1 MRWSEGGRKQV
12 VSETRVRASEWKTD
26 EITQKHTMP
35 RAAIYSWKQSCSQF
49 CLSQHS
55 LNYAD
60 ETAAA
65 CCGTMDVEKAGG
77 QGTDP
82 RLQGGR
88 GFAPTKGSNKLFPKN
103 SGDLLLIS
111 MSTM

>member
-65 CCGTMDVEKAGG
+65 CCGTMDVEKAAGREPTRDYSEVEDLRP
-77 QGTDP
+77 QREATSSSLKIVGT
-82 RLQGGR
+82 
-88 GFAPTKGSNKLFPKN
+88 SY
-103 SGDLLLIS
+103 
-111 MSTM
+111 